1 MPLSSPESE
10 PPRAGS
16 YRRTMSHSSSQ
27 LYPILACAI
36 ALSAISSCTPGLM
49 RKSADNEVRRIL
61 TGKSSQVPNAG
72 KGLLDISTPN
82 AIVLEE
88 FRKNPK
94 TEDFLGDRGHI
105 EKGARVVPMDK
116 ALGLSV
122 VHNRSYR
129 TQKEALFLEA
139 LDLSLTRHDFA
150 PIFSATGDTNYV
162 NKRTPVS
169 KTVAIPTGLQKQVTS
184 LVSDA
189 TLTTNTDIGASLLMA
204 TGAKLATNFTTDFLK
219 LITGNLTHTSDSTL
233 AATLSQPLLRG
244 AGFRA
249 TMETLTQAERD
260 LLYSVRT
267 FSQYRKTFTVDI
279 ATKYYN
285 TLQARDA
292 ARNSFL
298 AYTAFET
305 ALKSV
310 QALNAEDRA
319 KPSQVGLIQ
328 QASLRYR
335 RQWISSIRSYEQQ
348 LDDLKID
355 LGVPIE
361 TPLLLEQKELE
372 KLQMIDP
379 SITLD
384 EAMKTALVTR
394 LDLYNAR
401 NAVED
406 ADRKV
411 KVMEQNLLPQ
421 LDVVGGYQTQSNP
434 KSPKVS
440 LNLDRRR
447 LSAGLD
453 LDLRLDKK
461 ADRNNYREALVLQQ
475 RAVRNLDLAE
485 EQIRSQIRTDWRD
498 LDVAKKLYEISQT
511 GIAQAQRRLLYEQ
524 ELTDL
529 GQGTARD
536 LIDAQQDLIGS
547 KDALTSALVAHTVA
561 RLKLWR
567 DMGVLFIKKD
577 GSWIRVLKNEGDAK
591 NDD

>member
-1 MPLSSPESE
+1 MK
-10 PPRAGS
+10 
-16 YRRTMSHSSSQ
+16 
-27 LYPILACAI
+27 
-36 ALSAISSCTPGLM
+36 
-49 RKSADNEVRRIL
+49 KSADNEVRRIL
-61 TGKSSQVPNAG
+61 TAKSSHVPNAG
-72 KGLLDISTPN
+72 KGLLDTSTPS
-82 AIVLEE
+82 AILLDE
-88 FRKNPK
+88 FRKNTK
-94 TEDFLGDRGHI
+94 SADFLGNRSHV
-105 EKGARVVPMDK
+105 ENGARVVPLDK
-116 ALGLSV
+116 ALGMGV
-122 VHNRSYR
+122 VHNRTYR

-139 LDLSLTRHDFA
+139 LDLTLVRHDFA

-169 KTVAIPTGLQKQVTS
+169 KTVTVPSGLQKQVTS
-184 LVSDA
+184 LISDS
-189 TLTTNTDIGASLLMA
+189 TLTTNTDIGASLLTS
-204 TGAKLATNFTTDFLK
+204 TGAKIAANFTTDFLK
-219 LITGNLTHTSDSTL
+219 FITGNLTHTSDSALAVTL
-233 AATLSQPLLRG
+233 TQPLLRG
-244 AGFRA
+244 AGYRA

-260 LLYSVRT
+260 LLYSIRS

-292 ARNSFL
+292 AKNSFL

-328 QASLRYR
+328 QASLRFQ
-335 RQWISSIRSYEQQ
+335 RQWIGSIQSYEQQ
-348 LDDLKID
+348 LDDLKLS
-355 LGVPIE
+355 LGLPVE

-372 KLQMIDP
+372 KLEMVEP
-379 SITLD
+379 GITLD
-384 EAMKTALVTR
+384 EAVKTALVTR
-394 LDLYNAR
+394 LDLDNVCNAF
-401 NAVED
+401 ED
-406 ADRKV
+406 ADRKI

-421 LDVVGGYQTQSNP
+421 LDVTGGYRTQGNP
-434 KSPKVS
+434 KSEKVN
-440 LNLDRRR
+440 LNLNRRQ
-447 LSAGLD
+447 LSAGLA

-461 ADRNNYREALVLQQ
+461 EDRNNYRESLLLQQ

-485 EQIRSQIRTDWRD
+485 EQVRAQIRTDWRD
-498 LDVAKKLYEISQT
+498 LDVAKKLYDISLT
-511 GIAQAQRRLLYEQ
+511 GISQAQRRLLYEQ

-547 KDALTSALVAHTVA
+547 KDALTSALIAHTVA
-561 RLKLWR
+561 RLKLWK

-577 GSWIRVLKNEGDAK
+577 GSWIRILKNEGGAK

>member
-1 MPLSSPESE
+1 
-10 PPRAGS
+10 
-16 YRRTMSHSSSQ
+16 MSQSSSQ
-27 LYPILACAI
+27 LYPIFACAI
-36 ALSAISSCTPGLM
+36 ALMAISSCTPGLM

-61 TGKSSQVPNAG
+61 TGKSSQVPNTG
-72 KGLLDISTPN
+72 KGLLDVSTPN

-94 TEDFLGDRGHI
+94 TEDFLGDRSHI
-105 EKGARVVPMDK
+105 EKGARVVPLDK

-139 LDLSLTRHDFA
+139 LDLTLTRHDFA

-169 KTVAIPTGLQKQVTS
+169 KTVTIPTGLQKQVTS

-189 TLTTNTDIGASLLMA
+189 TLTTNTDIGASLLMS

-219 LITGNLTHTSDSTL
+219 LITGNLTHTSDSAL

-260 LLYSVRT
+260 LLYSVRS
-267 FSQYRKTFTVDI
+267 FSQYRKTFAVDI

-355 LGVPIE
+355 LGIPIE
-361 TPLLLEQKELE
+361 TPLLLEQNELE
-372 KLQMIDP
+372 KLEIIDP
-379 SITLD
+379 NITLE
-384 EAMKTALVTR
+384 EATNTALVTR

-406 ADRKV
+406 ADRKI

-421 LDVVGGYQTQSNP
+421 LDVVGGYQTKSNP
-434 KSPKVS
+434 RSPKVS
-440 LNLDRRR
+440 LNLDRRQ
-447 LSAGLD
+447 LSAGLA

-461 ADRNNYREALVLQQ
+461 ADRNNYRESLLLQQ
-475 RAVRNLDLAE
+475 RALRNLDLAE
-485 EQIRSQIRTDWRD
+485 EQVRSQIRTDWRD
-498 LDVAKKLYEISQT
+498 VDVAKKLYDISQT

>member
-1 MPLSSPESE
+1 MK
-10 PPRAGS
+10 
-16 YRRTMSHSSSQ
+16 
-27 LYPILACAI
+27 
-36 ALSAISSCTPGLM
+36 
-49 RKSADNEVRRIL
+49 KSADNEVRRIL
-61 TGKSSQVPNAG
+61 TAKSSHVPNAG
-72 KGLLDISTPN
+72 KGLLDTSTPS
-82 AIVLEE
+82 AILLDE
-88 FRKNPK
+88 FRKNTK
-94 TEDFLGDRGHI
+94 SADFLGNRSHI
-105 EKGARVVPMDK
+105 ENGARVVPLDK
-116 ALGLSV
+116 ALGMGV
-122 VHNRSYR
+122 VHNRTYR

-139 LDLSLTRHDFA
+139 LDLTLVRHDFA

-169 KTVAIPTGLQKQVTS
+169 KTVTVPSGLQKQVTS
-184 LVSDA
+184 LISDS
-189 TLTTNTDIGASLLMA
+189 TLTTNTDIGASLLTS
-204 TGAKLATNFTTDFLK
+204 TGAKIAANFTTDFLK
-219 LITGNLTHTSDSTL
+219 FITGNLTHTSDSALAVTL
-233 AATLSQPLLRG
+233 TQPLLRG
-244 AGFRA
+244 AGYRA

-260 LLYSVRT
+260 LLYSIRS

-292 ARNSFL
+292 AKNSFL

-328 QASLRYR
+328 QASLRFQ
-335 RQWISSIRSYEQQ
+335 RQWIGSIQSYEQQ
-348 LDDLKID
+348 LDDLKLS
-355 LGVPIE
+355 LGLPVE

-372 KLQMIDP
+372 KLEMVEP
-379 SITLD
+379 GITLD
-384 EAMKTALVTR
+384 EAVKTALVTR
-394 LDLYNAR
+394 LDLDNAR

-406 ADRKV
+406 ADRKI

-421 LDVVGGYQTQSNP
+421 LDVTGGYRTQGNP
-434 KSPKVS
+434 KSEKVN
-440 LNLDRRR
+440 LNLNRRQ
-447 LSAGLD
+447 LSAGLA

-461 ADRNNYREALVLQQ
+461 EDRNNYRESLLLQQ

-485 EQIRSQIRTDWRD
+485 EQVRAQIRTDWRD
-498 LDVAKKLYEISQT
+498 LDVAKKLYDISLT
-511 GIAQAQRRLLYEQ
+511 GISQAQRRLLYEQ

-547 KDALTSALVAHTVA
+547 KDALTSALIAHTVA
-561 RLKLWR
+561 RLKLWK

-577 GSWIRVLKNEGDAK
+577 GSWIRVLKNEGETK